1 MTITILLMAAGG
13 MVLLVAGAEVM
24 VRGAEKLAI
33 QFGISPLVIGLT
45 VVAFGTSAPELAIG
59 IKSALTGQ
67 ADIALGNVVGSNI
80 LNILLILGLSAII
93 TPLVVGSQIVRRDV
107 PILLVASLLLF
118 GMAFDGRIAIIEGL
132 VLIAGSIVY
141 TVYAIVSARRESK
154 GSRESKAED
163 NEAVDQ
169 QPAGVSIFLVIV
181 GLAMLIYGADK
192 LVDSAVEIARWL
204 GVSELLIG
212 LTIVSIGTSLPE
224 IATSVVAAIRGMRD
238 LAVGNVVGS
247 CLFNILAVTGGTT
260 IFGDNGLSVDPA
272 LINFDLPVMLAATVA
287 CLPIFA
293 TGHLISRWEGAL
305 FFVFYIAYTTYL
317 IMASHSA
324 ESVEIMRWAM
334 LSFVLPLTFITLGIL
349 WMREIRERRKHG

>member
-1 MTITILLMAAGG
+1 MNTTILLMAVGG
-13 MVLLVAGAEVM
+13 MVLLVVGAEVM
-24 VRGAEKLAI
+24 VRGAEKLAS

-59 IKSALTGQ
+59 IKSALLGQ
-67 ADIALGNVVGSNI
+67 SDIALGNVVGSNI

-107 PILLVASLLLF
+107 PILLFASLLLF
-118 GMAFDGRIAIIEGL
+118 GMAFDGRIAIIEGTIL
-132 VLIAGSIVY
+132 FAGSIVY
-141 TVYAIVSARRESK
+141 TVYAIMSARRESK
-154 GSRESKAED
+154 DEEREE
-163 NEAVDQ
+163 VDQ
-169 QPAGVSIFLVIV
+169 HPIVSIVLVVV
-181 GLAMLIYGADK
+181 GLAMLVFGAD
-192 LVDSAVEIARWL
+192 LMVDSAVEIARWL

-224 IATSVVAAIRGMRD
+224 IATSVVAAMRGMRD

-293 TGHLISRWEGAL
+293 TGHLISRWEGGL
-305 FFVFYIAYTTYL
+305 FFAFYIAYTTYL
-317 IMASHSA
+317 IMATHSA
-324 ESVEIMRWAM
+324 ESVEVMRWAM

-349 WMREIRERRKHG
+349 WMREIRERRKSG

>member
-1 MTITILLMAAGG
+1 MNTTILLMAVGG
-13 MVLLVAGAEVM
+13 MVLLVVGAEIM
-24 VRGAEKLAI
+24 VRGAEKLAS

-59 IKSALTGQ
+59 IKSALLGQ
-67 ADIALGNVVGSNI
+67 SDIALGNVVGSNI
-80 LNILLILGLSAII
+80 LNILLILGLSALI

-107 PILLVASLLLF
+107 PILLFASLVLF
-118 GMAFDGRIAIIEGL
+118 GMAFDGRIAIIEGAIL
-132 VLIAGSIVY
+132 FAGSIVY
-141 TVYAIVSARRESK
+141 TVYAIMSARRESK
-154 GSRESKAED
+154 D
-163 NEAVDQ
+163 EAMEEVDQ
-169 QPAGVSIFLVIV
+169 HPMMSIVLVVV
-181 GLAMLIYGADK
+181 GLAMLVFGAD
-192 LVDSAVEIARWL
+192 LMVDSAVEIARWL

-224 IATSVVAAIRGMRD
+224 IATSVVAAMRGMRD

-293 TGHLISRWEGAL
+293 TGHLISRWEGGL
-305 FFVFYIAYTTYL
+305 FFAFYIAYTTYL
-317 IMASHSA
+317 IMATHSA
-324 ESVEIMRWAM
+324 ESVEVMRWAM

-349 WMREIRERRKHG
+349 WMREIRERRKLG